1 MFQIK
6 LHNMNKKKRKKKVQ
20 EKMKNLVNFEKS
32 KIVNETNFNSAFQK
46 FFHKSIV
53 K

>member
-1 MFQIK
+1 
-6 LHNMNKKKRKKKVQ
+6 
-20 EKMKNLVNFEKS
+20 MKNLVNFEKS